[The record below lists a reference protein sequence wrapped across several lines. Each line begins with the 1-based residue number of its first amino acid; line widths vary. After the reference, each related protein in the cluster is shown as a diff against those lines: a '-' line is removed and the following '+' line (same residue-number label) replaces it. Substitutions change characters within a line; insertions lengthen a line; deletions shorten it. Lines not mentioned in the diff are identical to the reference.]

1 MQKVVAQVVR
11 DLPVMQ
17 KEGTCSSIKNQL
29 FLDILKKIKSVSF
42 LDGFEK
48 PHSWQEEVP
57 WIDFTNLN
65 IIRLDPF

>member
-1 MQKVVAQVVR
+1 MQKGGGSCG
-11 DLPVMQ
+11 
-17 KEGTCSSIKNQL
+17 KESACDAEGRHLLNIKNQL
-29 FLDILKKIKSVSF
+29 SLDILKKIKSVSF

-57 WIDFTNLN
+57 WINFTNLN